1 MCTFWIRHVV
11 PRRFRRLPHS
21 SSGRNRNPGMLQ
33 LSEEDIFEEQSK
45 PAQAKPVQSE
55 KSLSKVKRRKARDKV
70 SVDMYKIPEDRVGQ
84 KPDKC
89 SAEYRFAHL
98 QYYGYLVVEK
108 FPLLGNATHAKANDI
123 KKQTF
128 QDWFLHQSV
137 SSQSLQTFHQSISD
151 NYCKFASLGEIS
163 RNGTIIFFR
172 HVNTDKNV

>member
-1 MCTFWIRHVV
+1 M
-11 PRRFRRLPHS
+11 
-21 SSGRNRNPGMLQ
+21 
-33 LSEEDIFEEQSK
+33 QSK
-45 PAQAKPVQSE
+45 PAQTKPVQPE

-70 SVDMYKIPEDRVGQ
+70 NVDMYKIPEDRVGQ

-98 QYYGYLVVEK
+98 QYYGYLLVEK

-137 SSQSLQTFHQSISD
+137 SSQSLQIFHQSISD
-151 NYCKFASLGEIS
+151 N
-163 RNGTIIFFR
+163 
-172 HVNTDKNV
+172 